1 MNEDHNGKRRWGVDQ
16 RIEFIEFR
24 LFWNGTL
31 NRADIIDRFGVSAAQ
46 ASTDL
51 ALYKELA
58 PDNLEYDPSQKCFIA
73 TSRFAPSVFE
83 PNADR
88 YLIQLKA
95 IADKVI
101 SPSDTN
107 IGALP
112 TTDAMPIPHRRVDPN
127 ILRRLLL
134 VIRRRQGINVFYH
147 SMNST
152 RPRPQWQ
159 DITPHA
165 LAFDG
170 LRWHV
175 RAYCH
180 AEDRFKD
187 FILSRIL
194 DLGVDIEGGRPASED
209 IHWHEFFDVVLVPNP
224 KLAESQRETI
234 ARDYEMV
241 GGSLHIPVRRALL
254 YYFNKRLRL
263 DVADKADVP
272 KETPIVLANKVEFQK
287 AQRLAEGLRPSY
299 SRERSPKRKTILPS
313 KQSGHL

>member
-1 MNEDHNGKRRWGVDQ
+1 MNGHQNGKRRWGTDQ
-16 RIEFIEFR
+16 RLEFIEFR
-24 LFWNGTL
+24 LFWDGTL

-58 PDNLEYDPSQKCFIA
+58 AENLDYDPSLKRFVA
-73 TSRFAPSVFE
+73 TSRFTPKILQ

-88 YLIQLKA
+88 YLVQIKA
-95 IADKVI
+95 IGDKVI
-101 SPSDTN
+101 SVADTS

-112 TTDAMPIPHRRVDPN
+112 TIDAMPIPHRRVDPN
-127 ILRRLLL
+127 ILRRLLQT
-134 VIRRRQGINVFYH
+134 IRSKRGLNVFYH
-147 SMNST
+147 SMNSK
-152 RPRPQWQ
+152 RPLPQWR

-180 AEDRFKD
+180 LEARFKD

-194 DLGVDIEGGRPASED
+194 DLGAEIESAKSGRED
-209 IHWHEFFDVVLVPNP
+209 VHWHEFFDVILMPNP
-224 KLAESQRETI
+224 KLVESQRETV
-234 ARDYEMV
+234 ARDYEMTD
-241 GGSLHIPVRRALL
+241 GCLHIPVRRALL

-263 DVADKADVP
+263 DVSDKADNP
-272 KETPIVLANKVEFQK
+272 KETPIVLSNKTEFQRALK
-287 AQRLAEGLRPSY
+287 LADA
-299 SRERSPKRKTILPS
+299 
-313 KQSGHL
+313 